1 MTRATSG
8 LLATGICAFLFALSG
23 VPRASAQGC
32 RRDYTVKGNGG
43 SGKTFSTWV
52 TKANSPPQD
61 AYLRLYHEV
70 WKEEW
75 MDERGSPET
84 FQISAVNSAS
94 TPGRPQRLLIEV
106 SPQGGGSR
114 VLVSFH
120 ILPGDYASNSV
131 TRREMCGMI
140 ADAFRG
146 PARWLA
152 PAQPAPSSVAGPV
165 SGSTSPAASAL
176 ASSATHGPDV
186 MKFAIAGV
194 RLGMSYRQAVKGLAD
209 FLHVKPSAIRRE
221 WVDRVSPD
229 VPSEIYAHVGHNEYT
244 VMFAHRLPVSKED
257 PAVVN
262 FVEYNLLPWTTEN
275 ARAIRQ
281 AAIKKYG
288 PPTTQSLG
296 ESWCSKSFS
305 GLCASD
311 IPTLHCC
318 MGLAGIPDTR
328 VGAGL
333 MLSDSE
339 YTEAWLQYL
348 NRKASSKPSF

>member
-1 MTRATSG
+1 MKKTIFGLITTSIFTF
-8 LLATGICAFLFALSG
+8 LLALSG
-23 VPRASAQGC
+23 VPQASAHGC
-32 RRDYTVKGNGG
+32 RQNYTVKGHGG
-43 SGKTFSTWV
+43 SGKIFNTWV
-52 TKANSPPQD
+52 TERNSPPQD

-75 MDERGSPET
+75 RDERGSPET

-94 TPGRPQRLLIEV
+94 TPVRPQRLLIEV
-106 SPQGGGSR
+106 SPQRGGSR

-152 PAQPAPSSVAGPV
+152 PAQPMPSSIVAPAAQA
-165 SGSTSPAASAL
+165 TSPATSHL

-194 RLGMSYRQAVKGLAD
+194 RLGMSYPQAVKGLAE
-209 FLHVKPSAIRRE
+209 FLHVNPSAIRRE
-221 WVDRVSPD
+221 WIDRIAPG

-244 VMFAHRLPVSKED
+244 VMFAHRLPVSKKD

-262 FVEYNLLPWTTEN
+262 FIEYNLLPWTAEN

-288 PPTTQSLG
+288 LPTTRSLG

-318 MGLAGIPDTR
+318 MGLAGIPDTHA
-328 VGAGL
+328 GAGL

-339 YTEAWLQYL
+339 YTEAWLRYL
-348 NRKASSKPSF
+348 DRKASSKPSF